1 MEQYKVVYKLEKNE
15 HVIELNAEDK
25 EQAGRLAREQLGLA
39 IRIVDVIH
47 LPEQYGL
54 DLF

>member
-25 EQAGRLAREQLGLA
+25 EQAGRMAREQLGTEVKIL
-39 IRIVDVIH
+39 DVIH
-47 LPEQYGL
+47 IPEHHA
-54 DLF
+54 LF